1 MTSAAFVLALIA
13 DFVVL
18 PAALWSARHGRP
30 AVARSAPESVGY
42 GRPAADATRP

>member
-18 PAALWSARHGRP
+18 PAALWIDRHERP
-30 AVARSAPESVGY
+30 AGAPARQQVGY
-42 GRPAADATRP
+42 GRPAELTHP